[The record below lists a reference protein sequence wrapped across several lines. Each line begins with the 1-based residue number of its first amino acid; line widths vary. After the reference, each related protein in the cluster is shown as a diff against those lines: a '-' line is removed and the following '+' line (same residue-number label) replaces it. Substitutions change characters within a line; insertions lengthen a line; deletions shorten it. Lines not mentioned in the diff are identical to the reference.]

1 MKMMFFLLLGVIFN
15 INVMATEPMKYNMVE
30 FPSQGSIIRGRLYLP
45 ENRPEP
51 YPIIVMAHGF
61 TATING
67 MIADKYAEEFCKA
80 GFAALLYDHLNFGI
94 SSGLPRQEINKWLQA
109 RGYVDAL
116 NYVSTLTAV
125 DKTNIALWGDSMS
138 GAEVLLV
145 GAAENRVSAIVVQV
159 PACGESVPPPDQ
171 DGAMGKS
178 MLDYFKNGD
187 IKGTPEITIGP
198 MPVVSSD
205 QIGTPS
211 LLLPVTAFRWFIEY
225 GGRYNTLWKNTATFV
240 NPNARTAFHP
250 GLIAMHIKAPV
261 LMLIAEEDEMPAAN
275 SSVSRFVYA
284 QITSQKELIEIDGGH
299 FGLLHYPGELF
310 DKASKSQSDFL
321 KKHLQK

>member
-1 MKMMFFLLLGVIFN
+1 MKMLFFLFFGVIFDL
-15 INVMATEPMKYNMVE
+15 NVMATEHLKYNLVE

-51 YPIIVMAHGF
+51 YPIIVMTHGF

-80 GFAALLYDHLNFGI
+80 GFAVLLYDHLNFGI

-109 RGYVDAL
+109 RGYVDAI
-116 NYVSTLTAV
+116 NYVCTLPAV
-125 DKTNIALWGDSMS
+125 DKNNIALWGDSMS

-145 GAAENRVSAIVVQV
+145 GAAENRVKAIVVQV
-159 PACGESVPPPDQ
+159 PACGEGPAPADKE
-171 DGAMGKS
+171 GELCKS

-187 IKGTPEITIGP
+187 IKGKPEITTGP

-205 QIGTPS
+205 QLGTPS
-211 LLLPVTAFRWFIEY
+211 LLLPMTAFRWFIEY
-225 GGRYNTLWKNTATFV
+225 GGRYNTLWQNTATSV
-240 NPNARTAFHP
+240 DPNAVTVFHP
-250 GLIAMHIKAPV
+250 GLCAKHIKAAV
-261 LMLIAEEDEMPAAN
+261 LMMIAEEDEMPGAN
-275 SSVSRFVYA
+275 STVSRLVYA
-284 QITSQKELIEIDGGH
+284 QLTSSKELIEIDGGH
-299 FGLLHYPGELF
+299 FGLLYYPSELF
-310 DKASKSQSDFL
+310 DKASKAQCDFL

>member
-1 MKMMFFLLLGVIFN
+1 MKMLFFLFFAVLFY
-15 INVMATEPMKYNMVE
+15 INVMETEPMKYKLVE

-80 GFAALLYDHLNFGI
+80 GFAVLLFDHLNFGN
-94 SSGLPRQEINKWLQA
+94 SDGLPRQEINKWLQA

-116 NYVSTLTAV
+116 NYVFTLTAV
-125 DKTNIALWGDSMS
+125 DKRNIALWGDSMS

-159 PACGESVPPPDQ
+159 PACGESVAPPDQ
-171 DGAMGKS
+171 DGAFGKS

-205 QIGTPS
+205 QKGTPS

-225 GGRYNTLWKNTATFV
+225 GGRYNTQWENTATFV
-240 NPNARTAFHP
+240 NPNAVTAFHP
-250 GLIAMHIKAPV
+250 GLIAMQIKAPV
-261 LMLIAEEDEMPAAN
+261 LMMIAEKDEMPAAN
-275 SSVSRFVYA
+275 SSVSRFVYS

-310 DKASKSQSDFL
+310 DKASKTQCDFF